1 MSTTF
6 MGLTLP
12 EVGVTIGDTWATQ
25 LNAAITLIDSHD
37 HTSGSGQLIPVA
49 GLNINDNLDLAQNDL
64 ENIGESAYYSTA
76 NDSSNNSS
84 VYVKN
89 GDLHFKDSG
98 GNVIQ
103 LTSGGAVNVGS
114 TGNITGLTGSATV
127 YYSPDPSFTYFF
139 KDENG
144 ASAGLDMGNLNATGT
159 LTVGGAATLSSSLA
173 VTTTI
178 SSGTG
183 ITATTGDITASTGD
197 IISTIGNVQA
207 DNITDAAGTGAPTIN
222 GQTILDSTPAD
233 PNVRASYKAVITGS
247 GNKET
252 LTLTG
257 HTGQNNLVSIAC
269 NYRYT
274 NSNGTTMQTRLV
286 AVIKDTTS
294 GSTLATLAND
304 FMVVPT
310 GYSDRLQGTYTA
322 IVEPPTGTTYTID
335 VYEENNGGGSYTATQ
350 ASISMSASPM
360 VL

>member
-1 MSTTF
+1 MAATTF

-37 HTSGSGQLIPVA
+37 HTSGNGDLIPVA
-49 GLNINDNLDLAQNDL
+49 GLNINANLDLAQNDL

-144 ASAGLDMGNLNATGT
+144 ASAGLDIGNLNATGT

-178 SSGTG
+178 
-183 ITATTGDITASTGD
+183 TASGDIKS
-197 IISTIGNVQA
+197 
-207 DNITDAAGTGAPTIN
+207 DNITNEAGTDAPTLN

-233 PNVRASYKAVITGS
+233 PNVRATFDSDVKGT
-247 GNKET
+247 GNKTT
-252 LTLTG
+252 LTISG
-257 HTGQNNLVSIAC
+257 HLGQNNLINCAML
-269 NYRYT
+269 YYYT
-274 NSNGTTMQTRLV
+274 NSNGTTMQTRAV
-286 AVIKDTTS
+286 FVIKDTTS

-304 FMVVPT
+304 YMVVPT
-310 GYSDRLQGTYTA
+310 GYTNFLQGSHTA

-335 VYEENNGGGSYTATQ
+335 VYEENNGGGSYTATN
-350 ASISMSASPM
+350 ASISLSASPM

>member
-1 MSTTF
+1 MN
-6 MGLTLP
+6 LTLP

-37 HTSGSGQLIPVA
+37 HTSGSGQLIPVS
-49 GLNINDNLDLAQNDL
+49 GLNINDDLDLGQNDL
-64 ENIGESAYYSTA
+64 QNVAELGMYDAGVDPTPTNT
-76 NDSSNNSS
+76 
-84 VYVKN
+84 VYVKTN
-89 GDLHFKDSG
+89 ELYFKD
-98 GNVIQ
+98 GNGNNVR
-103 LTSGGAVNVGS
+103 LTSGGAIDVGTVGGIGGDYGTGGS
-114 TGNITGLTGSATV
+114 TVIYTDASL
-127 YYSPDPSFTYFF
+127 TYFF
-139 KDENG
+139 QDS
-144 ASAGLDMGNLNATGT
+144 ASAAAKID
-159 LTVGGAATLSSSLA
+159 VGDIDCEDIVSSASISS
-173 VTTTI
+173 TTTI
-178 SSGTG
+178 TSGTG

-197 IISTIGNVQA
+197 IISTLGNLQA
-207 DNITDAAGTGAPTIN
+207 DNITDAAGTSAPTLN
-222 GQTILDSTPAD
+222 GQTILDSTPSD